1 MEFTNPT
8 SHTHDPPTSR
18 EAEEK
23 ITESGT
29 RERHSAIVLELVR
42 RFPGRTA
49 IELQHQQSGLNWLDE
64 YQIRRRLV
72 DLKAANL
79 VKQGEA
85 RACRIRGTKMV
96 TWTVVEQA

>member
-29 RERHSAIVLELVR
+29 REQHAARVLELVKQ
-42 RFPGRTA
+42 FPGLTA
-49 IELQHQQSGLNWLDE
+49 IELQHQQHGLNWLDE
-64 YQIRRRLV
+64 YQIRRRLT
-72 DLKAANL
+72 DLKAEGL
-79 VKQGEA
+79 VMQGEA
-85 RACRIRGTKMV
+85 RACQIRGTKMV